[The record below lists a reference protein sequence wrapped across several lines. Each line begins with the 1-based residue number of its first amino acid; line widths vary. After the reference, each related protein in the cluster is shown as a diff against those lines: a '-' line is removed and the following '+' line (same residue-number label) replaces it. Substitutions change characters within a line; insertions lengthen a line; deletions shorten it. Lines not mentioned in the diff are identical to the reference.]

1 MTFTINNQLTSQVQ
15 RLVRD
20 GRPLAYEGLYQIY
33 GGRNVARQY
42 PQARTDTFQ
51 HQLVSNILC
60 PPSYQAMP
68 SPTKHVVVGS
78 ATMQPPLQVPPQ
90 QYVNVPVP
98 VSMVEPSSGQRMLLT
113 NRVQASGVAWP
124 QTGRQMALVP
134 SWPQQAPAH
143 SLIVDST
150 PLFNVEEI
158 YPKHHLNL
166 PRNDLKKE
174 SPAHHLAYVNECC
187 ILGLAAQ
194 LIRIHSLMQQG
205 QLISR
210 AASREEGAS
219 AAVAGKEARQGEFAT
234 ASAALSACRTRIAA
248 VSRSSQLQLR
258 WRWLRCWHR
267 RWRRC
272 GQFGL
277 VGRQ

>member
-1 MTFTINNQLTSQVQ
+1 MSGQRDFPHICVFTNAFSVSLLSVQPAPTLVTNFVPSSTENMTFTINNQLTSQVQ

-150 PLFNVEEI
+150 SLFNVEEI

-174 SPAHHLAYVNECC
+174 SPAHHLAC
-187 ILGLAAQ
+187 
-194 LIRIHSLMQQG
+194 
-205 QLISR
+205 
-210 AASREEGAS
+210 
-219 AAVAGKEARQGEFAT
+219 
-234 ASAALSACRTRIAA
+234 
-248 VSRSSQLQLR
+248 VSSWIQLQLK
-258 WRWLRCWHR
+258 LI
-267 RWRRC
+267 
-272 GQFGL
+272 
-277 VGRQ
+277 